1 MPRQAEKIKTVIE
14 RSVKMFCANCGKELD
29 EDYTFCPNCGTAR
42 QSNETPSPNI
52 TQKNT
57 ESITINK
64 SLLKKGIVILLM
76 VVILT
81 SVCVAFLFRGVDK
94 NATGVHSMGSN
105 SVNTVKTAEIVGK
118 WQEKETP
125 SVYLTLN
132 KDNTGEMSS
141 GGWAIKL
148 NWTYS
153 KKTNAVTM
161 EINGMGSSTAIYDP
175 INDTISR
182 DGVVFVRVS

>member
-1 MPRQAEKIKTVIE
+1 MGNGIKLACHCEPV
-14 RSVKMFCANCGKELD
+14 R
-29 EDYTFCPNCGTAR
+29 
-42 QSNETPSPNI
+42 
-52 TQKNT
+52 
-57 ESITINK
+57 
-64 SLLKKGIVILLM
+64 
-76 VVILT
+76 
-81 SVCVAFLFRGVDK
+81 
-94 NATGVHSMGSN
+94 GSN

-182 DGVVFVRVS
+182 DGVVICTQFSGHCHFNQTIN